1 MIQIT
6 FPDKTSIKD
15 LKDNRYQV
23 VIEPFFP
30 GFGVTVGN
38 SLRRVLL
45 SSLEGSAVTSF
56 KVEGAQHEFDSV
68 DGVKEDLV
76 EIMLNLKQLRV
87 KSFSEEPVKLSIDV
101 KGEKVVTAA
110 DIKKNADVEIL
121 NTDLVIATITEKS
134 TKFSMEIIV
143 EQGRGYVTVEQRDET
158 EKLEIGTV
166 AIDSSFSP
174 VLNVGYKI
182 DSVRVGEMTNYER
195 LTLDIVTDGSIN
207 AEEAI
212 SRVPYARGLLS
223 KHLEYSDVESM
234 LEQAKTEVN
243 IRKNDIVEII
253 TGPFKREKAKVVR
266 IDQVKEEVIVELL
279 EAAVPIPITV
289 SLDSV
294 KVIRREG
301 DEKDE

>member
-23 VIEPFFP
+23 VVEPFFP

-45 SSLEGSAVTSF
+45 SSLEGAAVTSF

-87 KSFSEEPVKLSIDV
+87 KSFSDEPIKLTIDV
-101 KGEKVVTAA
+101 KGEKTVTAA
-110 DIKKNADVEIL
+110 DIKKNADVEVM
-121 NTDLVIATITEKS
+121 NTDLVIATITDKA
-134 TKFSMEIIV
+134 TKFSMEITV
-143 EQGRGYVTVEQRDET
+143 EKGRGYVTVEQRDES
-158 EKLEIGTV
+158 EKLDIGTI

-182 DSVRVGEMTNYER
+182 DSVRVGEMTNYES
-195 LTLDIVTDGSIN
+195 LIIDMVTDGSID
-207 AEEAI
+207 AKVAI
-212 SRVPYARGLLS
+212 SRAAKILEDHFALFIQEEKEVKPKKVTKKAAS
-223 KHLEYSDVESM
+223 KKEDKKE
-234 LEQAKTEVN
+234 
-243 IRKNDIVEII
+243 D
-253 TGPFKREKAKVVR
+253 
-266 IDQVKEEVIVELL
+266 DKEEKE
-279 EAAVPIPITV
+279 
-289 SLDSV
+289 D
-294 KVIRREG
+294 K
-301 DEKDE
+301 

>member
-15 LKDNRYQV
+15 FKDNRYQV

-212 SRVPYARGLLS
+212 SKAA
-223 KHLEYSDVESM
+223 KILEDHFTLFIQE
-234 LEQAKTEVN
+234 AKEA
-243 IRKNDIVEII
+243 K
-253 TGPFKREKAKVVR
+253 PKKATKKAAAK
-266 IDQVKEEVIVELL
+266 KE
-279 EAAVPIPITV
+279 
-289 SLDSV
+289 D
-294 KVIRREG
+294 
-301 DEKDE
+301 KDEEEKEDK